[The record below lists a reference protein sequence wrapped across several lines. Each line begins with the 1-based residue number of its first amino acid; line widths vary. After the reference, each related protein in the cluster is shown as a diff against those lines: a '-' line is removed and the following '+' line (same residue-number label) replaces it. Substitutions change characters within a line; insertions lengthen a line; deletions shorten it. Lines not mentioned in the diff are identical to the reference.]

1 MNKKIL
7 HYWKGYLKIDIRGN
21 ALGRFISQISE
32 EGILLWDIEYL
43 SYDHYRAYL
52 YKDDY
57 NRLRPLLRRRKC
69 QVRIIEKRGFPFLFL
84 QIRRRVFLLLGILM
98 ILFIFKLGTSFL
110 WSYEFK
116 GLENIEEETILE
128 VLEEAGIR
136 KGILKKDLDLMEIE
150 NYLLQRIPAISWAD
164 LSWQGTRLTVD
175 LVEKKL
181 VKPVEKGTL
190 VASKDGIISKLIVL
204 KGQALVK
211 EGDTVTE
218 GQVLVLPGSDGEARA
233 IIKAEI
239 WYEARAESPLK
250 EQLIINT
257 GKKRTKWGVKLAD
270 RLIRFS
276 TTIPPYDQYRLKR
289 SSKKIF
295 AWRNISLPIEL
306 FKEEYQEIKIL
317 EMNNSA
323 ELALFKA
330 KEKAL
335 AGILLHIEE
344 GSLIESVYLEV
355 VENEDNNNEKIKLR
369 LMIKTEENIACLK
382 EDFSGRN

>member
-1 MNKKIL
+1 
-7 HYWKGYLKIDIRGN
+7 
-21 ALGRFISQISE
+21 
-32 EGILLWDIEYL
+32 
-43 SYDHYRAYL
+43 
-52 YKDDY
+52 
-57 NRLRPLLRRRKC
+57 
-69 QVRIIEKRGFPFLFL
+69 
-84 QIRRRVFLLLGILM
+84 
-98 ILFIFKLGTSFL
+98 
-110 WSYEFK
+110 FK

-181 VKPVEKGTL
+181 VKPVEKGAL

-355 VENEDNNNEKIKLR
+355 VENEDNNKKIKLR